1 MNPPSNAEL
10 AARLLTTRS
19 DLGALDRWHGPASIW
34 LTATTSAAEDT
45 HAVLDAFLLYCE
57 RVDEGAR
64 MLAVSGMEPSGA
76 GAEYLLE
83 AAARAGLGAQV
94 EIVGDEAARK
104 AAFLSADALVL
115 FADDA
120 RAELDALAIGT
131 PIVLGGPL
139 DGRVCTAD
147 ACLACA
153 RARRGDVDA
162 RAGTAGCGDPRPVP
176 PRRRRGWARRPGAAR
191 DHRRCHL
198 AQGRRGLRA
207 PA

>member
-19 DLGALDRWHGPASIW
+19 DLGALDRWRGPASIW
-34 LTATTSAAEDT
+34 LTATTSVAEDT
-45 HAVLDAFLLYCE
+45 QAVLDAFLLYCE

-139 DGRVCTAD
+139 DERICTAD
-147 ACLACA
+147 ACLAWIDPTA
-153 RARRGDVDA
+153 ALVAASVATLRVD
-162 RAGTAGCGDPRPVP
+162 P
-176 PRRRRGWARRPGAAR
+176 
-191 DHRRCHL
+191 
-198 AQGRRGLRA
+198 GLRELLRERGFA
-207 PA
+207 LWHRTCPASVRADGADPA